1 MMKQQQQEHVPV
13 PQVPGLVPE
22 QLVPREMKSGEEA
35 AQHSDRSLKQ
45 VNVLKT
51 DKVGKKRGILG
62 GSSFI
67 LGCCVVGL

>member
-1 MMKQQQQEHVPV
+1 MKKQQHQEHVPV

-51 DKVGKKRGILG
+51 DKVGKSGILG